1 MKPLTPRATRKAP
14 PFFNVSWEI
23 ADASALQALLRGDAE
38 PEQQRRA
45 LDWIIQ
51 QAAMTYQPTFQPD
64 SDRTTAFA
72 EGRRFVGLKIRE
84 LLSLSTRDLA
94 AKAAPK

>member
-1 MKPLTPRATRKAP
+1 MRPAPRATKKAP
-14 PFFNVSWEI
+14 PFFDVHWDV
-23 ADASALQALLRGDAE
+23 ADAAALQAVMNGTADE
-38 PEQQRRA
+38 IQQKRA
-45 LDWIIQ
+45 VGWIINH
-51 QAAMTYQPTFQPD
+51 AARTYDVTFQPD

-84 LLSLSTRDLA
+84 LLSVSTRDLA